1 MPAKGFAARVPAML
15 AMALLPTLLAAA
27 PMTTTALPKPPPA
40 LARAAD
46 RCTAALVAKHGEA
59 ERDRAARGAAQVAT
73 FWRAPDGDAKA
84 LEAFCAEHFAPRGPA
99 LDGLFAR
106 LEASFEALDGHG
118 LEISRELSR
127 WAQLDVGP
135 LLPVDGLLAAY
146 DPSAHLVDDLFAGK
160 VAFVALLNFPLT
172 TLSERLAA
180 GERWTRR
187 QWAEARL
194 ANRFALRI
202 PAPVNQEIA
211 RVAAAADLYV
221 AGYDVFVHHALSER
235 GERLFPKGKRLL
247 SHWNLRDELKA
258 QYAQERGVE
267 RQRVIAKVMERI
279 ATQTIPAAV
288 VNDPTVDWNP
298 FTNEVRPA
306 PPETIEGDAKP
317 RASVDGAR
325 EPDTRYAHVIA
336 AFRAA
341 RAADPYAPSAPTL
354 VARKFDLER
363 ELPEARVV
371 ALLEEVLGAP
381 EIAEVAKVVRA
392 RLGRPLE
399 PFDVWYDGFQPR
411 SSHSEADLDATTRKR
426 WPTADAFARDLPDT
440 LAKLGFAPEKARW
453 LAERIAVDPAR
464 GSGHA
469 MQAARRGDK
478 AHLRTRVGPGGMDY
492 KGFNIAIHELGH
504 NVEETFSLYEVDS
517 TLLAGVPG
525 NAFTEAIAFVFQARD
540 LQVLGLPGPDAAAER
555 LLALDRLWDTYEIA
569 GVALVDLRMWRWLY
583 DHPQATPAQL
593 REATVGIAR
602 DVWNR
607 WYAPLLGARDVPILA
622 VYAHMVGNPLY
633 LADYPVGRIVSA
645 QLEEH
650 LAHLPQGAAFGSEI
664 ERITRVGR
672 VTPDLWMKEATGAP
686 VTARPLLE
694 SARSALAATANAAG
708 ATGAAP
714 AVQ

>member
-1 MPAKGFAARVPAML
+1 ML
-15 AMALLPTLLAAA
+15 ALALLPTLLAAA
-27 PMTTTALPKPPPA
+27 PMTTPAVPKPPAA
-40 LARAAD
+40 LARAAG
-46 RCTAALVAKHGEA
+46 RCTAALVSKHGEA
-59 ERDRAARGAAQVAT
+59 EGDRAARGAAQVAM
-73 FWRAPDGDAKA
+73 FWRAADGDAKA
-84 LEAFCAEHFAPRGPA
+84 LEAFCAEHFARRVPA

-106 LEASFEALDGHG
+106 LEASFEALEGHG

-172 TLSERLAA
+172 SLSERLAG
-180 GERWTRR
+180 GEKWTRR

-221 AGYDVFVHHALSER
+221 AGYNVFVHHALSER

-247 SHWNLRDELKA
+247 NHWNLRDELKA
-258 QYAQERGVE
+258 QYPQERGVE

-317 RASVDGAR
+317 RASVDPAR
-325 EPDTRYAHVIA
+325 EPDTRYAHVLA

-411 SSHSEADLDATTRKR
+411 AAHSEADLDATTRRR

-469 MQAARRGDK
+469 LQAARRGDK
-478 AHLRTRVGPGGMDY
+478 AHLRTRVGPDGMDY

-504 NVEETFSLYEVDS
+504 NVEQTFSLHEVDS

-525 NAFTEAIAFVFQARD
+525 TAFTEAIAFVFQARD
-540 LQVLGLPGPDAAAER
+540 LQVLGLPGPDATAER

-569 GVALVDLRMWRWLY
+569 GVSLVDLRMWRWLY
-583 DHPQATPAQL
+583 DHPQATAAQL
-593 REATVGIAR
+593 REATVGIAK

-650 LAHLPQGAAFGSEI
+650 FGHLPQGATFGSEI

-672 VTPDLWMKEATGAP
+672 VTPDLWMKNATGAP

-694 SARSALAATANAAG
+694 SARRALAANADG

-714 AVQ
+714 AAR